1 MPRDQGTSANFV
13 VVDFVVGTADKSKSF
28 QKISS
33 TAKAPGIKALCPLDQ
48 FQFKGVFGSTVWI
61 KSNLVASMAME

>member
-33 TAKAPGIKALCPLDQ
+33 TAKAPGIKALCPFSNSKESSVRQ
-48 FQFKGVFGSTVWI
+48 FG
-61 KSNLVASMAME
+61 